1 VRLGLGWRLPD
12 CKATAEAVFWGRRQ
26 FLEMTV
32 AASVSV
38 MPMPAMAELV
48 AGASPPPAP
57 RNSRYHLDQ
66 PLTEE
71 KHVTSYNNFYEF
83 NSGREHDPDASSLK
97 IRPWTVVIDGLVERE
112 ECLGIDDLLG
122 KVHVEERLYRHRC
135 VEGWT
140 MAVPW
145 IGFPLK
151 SLVEIAQPLGSA
163 KFLRMESFLDPQMA
177 PGQRQF
183 WYPWPYV
190 EALSISEAVN
200 ELAFLVTGAYGK
212 PLPFQNG
219 APLRLALPWKY
230 GFKSIKSIVRFTFTD
245 KRPVTFW
252 ERQEPQAYGFWA
264 NVNPDVP
271 HPRWSQAFE
280 RVLGTDERR
289 PTRIWNGYGE
299 FVADLYASLEGEHLF
314 R

>member
-1 VRLGLGWRLPD
+1 
-12 CKATAEAVFWGRRQ
+12 
-26 FLEMTV
+26 
-32 AASVSV
+32 
-38 MPMPAMAELV
+38 
-48 AGASPPPAP
+48 
-57 RNSRYHLDQ
+57 
-66 PLTEE
+66 
-71 KHVTSYNNFYEF
+71 
-83 NSGREHDPDASSLK
+83 
-97 IRPWTVVIDGLVERE
+97 
-112 ECLGIDDLLG
+112 
-122 KVHVEERLYRHRC
+122 
-135 VEGWT
+135 
-140 MAVPW
+140 
-145 IGFPLK
+145 
-151 SLVEIAQPLGSA
+151 
-163 KFLRMESFLDPQMA
+163 MA

-190 EALSISEAVN
+190 EAVTISEAVN

-280 RVLGTDERR
+280 RVSAPMSGIGLEFGMVMVSLS
-289 PTRIWNGYGE
+289 PISMPIWKGSICSGDALPHAQGDAMR
-299 FVADLYASLEGEHLF
+299 V